1 MANSLG
7 NLKKNLG
14 VLIYYKNSVQKS
26 CVVFKMGAAAQLEV
40 HQRSLGDL
48 KKF

>member
-14 VLIYYKNSVQKS
+14 LLIYYKNSVQKS
-26 CVVFKMGAAAQLEV
+26 CVVSKMGAAAQLGA

-48 KKF
+48 KKC